1 MAHIEHLERSFNQ
14 VKGDF
19 QLAFEH
25 FEDAQR
31 KWYEYDNVIR
41 DQNDLIQKINER
53 SNKRLEELDEN
64 IKNNV
69 VLQSKLRAL
78 SAKNPLLSK
87 EVEQIISENPYI
99 KTTTRWKKLG
109 SDRLLFLNTLLRQF
123 NMYK

>member
-1 MAHIEHLERSFNQ
+1 MADELMAHIEHLERSFNQ

-87 EVEQIISENPYI
+87 EVEQVISENPYI
-99 KTTTRWKKLG
+99 KTTTR
-109 SDRLLFLNTLLRQF
+109 
-123 NMYK
+123 